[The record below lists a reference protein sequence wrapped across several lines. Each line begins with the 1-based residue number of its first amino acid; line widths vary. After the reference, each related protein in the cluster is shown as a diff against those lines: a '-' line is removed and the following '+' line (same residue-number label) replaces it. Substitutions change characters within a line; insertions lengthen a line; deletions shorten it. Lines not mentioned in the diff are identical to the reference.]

1 MTDYKEIKV
10 SREGRVATIE
20 FNRPEH
26 LNSFSVGLKRECT
39 DAFNSLALDGSVGC
53 IVLTGAGKPFL

>member
-26 LNSFSVGLKRECT
+26 LNSFSAGLKR
-39 DAFNSLALDGSVGC
+39 
-53 IVLTGAGKPFL
+53 